1 MGMRSPNLFTLLVVR
16 FSNAVSIDI
25 WLSSTKPTT
34 KFGSCAYYMKQWI
47 CQVTSVSNILC
58 HNNPTDDLNC
68 SVLRSLWPFLSEI
81 SKCPNMHALV
91 FEGLFCFDNKRK
103 WQCQLSSTICS
114 SSFWSPTHRSY
125 QDSIK
130 QMLKARKTLSRWY
143 NLSCTYQK
151 KRSRNCAFSIS

>member
-1 MGMRSPNLFTLLVVR
+1 MGMQSPNLFTWLMVR
-16 FSNAVSIDI
+16 FSIAVSIDI
-25 WLSSTKPTT
+25 WLSLTTPTT

-68 SVLRSLWPFLSEI
+68 SVLSRYGLSCL
-81 SKCPNMHALV
+81 KFPNARYARAC
-91 FEGLFCFDNKRK
+91 FERLFCFDNKRK

-130 QMLKARKTLSRWY
+130 QMLKERKTLSRWY

-151 KRSRNCAFSIS
+151 KRSRNCAFLIS